1 MCSKGTDRA
10 ILRHKF
16 KRKNKFTVPRAPQV
30 IDLKIREAFLLA
42 LKSYRQN
49 KEEEALAVLWYD
61 DHWVQRAAQ
70 LDDDLVALC
79 IAKGVKKISVIEAHL
94 EAVAVNFARKCIGSA
109 ADSCCTGEF
118 DLVLT
123 EYTSDRAL

>member
-1 MCSKGTDRA
+1 MASGSTYVSSYREPKV
-10 ILRHKF
+10 L
-16 KRKNKFTVPRAPQV
+16 
-30 IDLKIREAFLLA
+30 DLKLLA

-79 IAKGVKKISVIEAHL
+79 IAKGVKEISVVEAHL
-94 EAVAVNFARKCIGSA
+94 EAVAVNFARECIGSA
-109 ADSCCTGEF
+109 ADSSCAGEF
-118 DLVLT
+118 DLILT